1 MDEEL
6 LDSIDE
12 ELLDPMTEE
21 SIDLIPEEDIQ
32 LVVVDEVEDVEI
44 EIEDSVG
51 WVGGDNT
58 RHYSLYGREEPN
70 QHPIEAIN
78 GLREELNSIEA
89 LQIIYSNEKQSA
101 DYYMWD
107 DGNVLQEDR
116 VGYFVSLY
124 DNDTRHITI
133 CTDGNAFGVTVDS
146 AAFIGGQDNIARD
159 CTYGLVVHSGVANVR
174 CEDDV
179 AIGDY
184 VISNAYG
191 MAKKSDSGYGCK
203 VIALYNPTN
212 KYGVTIKHAT
222 IVFDVSSRQMDSI
235 GQDVDDLESRMDDAE
250 KNIVSAVYE
259 ANRANQDVENLKEN
273 IKDLTVSV
281 DKNTNTIGSV
291 VNSVDQQIEEHK
303 KQIAEAKEISE
314 RAEKIANDAI
324 VSAENIRDEAVKE
337 ANETL
342 ESANKNVDDI
352 KKHLGT
358 IKNIEGWTYTDKNN
372 NTYTGA
378 VAVDRILAEN
388 TQVLSSF
395 ASVKDEDGN
404 INFSALIEK
413 AGNNEAVLQHIT
425 SSAMGDSVTLA
436 EIEQVASNND
446 ASITSFVSSVDK
458 YSVGEYSQSYGLT
471 QEQASSILEPGYI
484 YIPTA
489 HKSEGSH
496 TEKSGDWV
504 KEFTPKNHYE
514 WYIVETSDCEEL
526 DSEWS
531 DSGKN
536 ITKVYYTPSDGNYH
550 YYYNEEW
557 GETTDPQVAGLTIKG
572 DWREH
577 SHTVWFSNKKPSGD
591 TYKYWYINSKSPPK
605 GYKSYALYIWDY
617 KIKGKYTVVQGEW
630 DATDKKPTRIYYCAE
645 DTLYYY
651 HNGTE
656 WIGVSNPSTNAILEE
671 KLQIEWYW
679 RKVNVLSG
687 NSQNRI
693 SSMIRQD
700 VDNIKAEVVDARGN
714 ASSLKLRVNNI
725 ASTVESLTSWQSDTN
740 TTISAIQ
747 QKSDD
752 SGSSIAQVV
761 KDIGGY
767 ETVTSWSANGKD
779 TKKVYYNTTNK
790 LYYYHNGTGWKST
803 DNPIKAGVK
812 VNTASI
818 VTAIN
823 NGDSS
828 ISLNA
833 DHITLE
839 GLVTA
844 NNTFTI
850 DEDGYMIATGGTIA
864 GWNIGD
870 GLLYKNKYEDG
881 VTYSATMRNDGIVAF
896 GVYSKSGDYLNQ
908 KPYVTGDNPWS
919 RPFYV
924 TYEGE
929 LYANNAMIKGE
940 IISDSGEIGGWS
952 LDATSL
958 HKDVEVG
965 DATYRAYVD
974 TNTSA
979 NTISTSSAFGIRV
992 TSNSGASTYP
1002 FRVFYD
1008 GKLYAENAHVTGEIT
1023 ATSGSFTGKITADS
1037 GSFRNWTI
1045 GSSGIKSVGYGRV
1058 DDVPYTTMFSLA
1070 NSLDSVDNNNY
1081 YIKAE
1086 RLVNFRTQTSRR
1098 IVYIG
1103 DSYSTAYSK
1112 TISGNVGVNTSG
1124 LPNREGWPYFSLSG
1138 LNLQTDDSD
1147 QRRYTVRGETGAG
1160 FLAKGTANEAS
1171 SYGKTFYD
1179 LLNGTTNISESNRN
1193 ATTDI
1198 IVGGGYNDF
1207 DKTKEVNYNSTSLK
1221 NAIKTFNDR
1230 AKTLYPNAKI
1240 TLFFMGKHKT
1250 STKINQILEQIKR
1263 DYKEAAES
1271 YGWTFYDISHV
1282 WGDSYATSDLVHPNR
1297 EGYRALGNAVNG
1309 CIATTDEKTSD
1320 FYVDKSG
1327 KLYASGGEIGGWNV
1341 DTTSLYKDV
1350 TVNSNTYRAYINTNI
1365 SNISGS
1371 SAFGIRV
1378 TSNSGTST
1386 YPFRVFYDGK
1396 LYAENVE
1403 IRGKITATSGNFE
1416 KDVKIRNKSIE
1427 NWINESGDVYY
1438 VDATSGSIGGWHIGI
1453 DKISSTLGVYG
1464 KHKGAPIDHA
1474 SDILEVTGYLFFI
1487 LHNFYGPCYE
1497 VRDTEDVTSNVLATY
1512 LSKPTTTDMPKPI

>member
-44 EIEDSVG
+44 EIEDSIG

-78 GLREELNSIEA
+78 GLREELDSIEA
-89 LQIIYSNEKQSA
+89 LQTIYSNEKQSA

-116 VGYFVSLY
+116 VGYFVSLR
-124 DNDTRHITI
+124 DNDMRYITI
-133 CTDGNAFGVTVDS
+133 CADGNAFGVTVDS

-250 KNIVSAVYE
+250 KNIVAAVYE

-656 WIGVSNPSTNAILEE
+656 WIGVSNPSTNATLED

-700 VDNIKAEVVDARGN
+700 VDRISLEVADARGN
-714 ASSLKLRVNNI
+714 VATIMEHVGEDRSVIQELTRWQNESSEKLATI
-725 ASTVESLTSWQSDTN
+725 EQKTN
-740 TTISAIQ
+740 
-747 QKSDD
+747 DD
-752 SGSSIAQVV
+752 GASIAQVV

-767 ETVTSWSANGKD
+767 ETDSNFKWSVNGKD
-779 TKKVYYNTTNK
+779 TKQVYYNTTEK
-790 LYYYHNGTGWKST
+790 LYYYHNGTDWKST
-803 DNPIKAGVK
+803 DSPIKAGVK

-833 DHITLE
+833 NHITLE
-839 GLVTA
+839 GLITA
-844 NNTFTI
+844 NKTFTI
-850 DEDGYMIATGGTIA
+850 DKHGYMITTGGTIG
-864 GWNIGD
+864 GWNIKDQLLYTTKYISDKNKTYGIAMRDGGSSMALAAYVKDGD
-870 GLLYKNKYEDG
+870 VHTETPAHGKDWSYNFYLSYEGKLYAKNAEITGEITATKLTLEGDAVIPYTKVSGRPTKLSDLSDDLKVLKTNDVKVSSTTSGNITTTKITVGSNTYTTYTSKSSNYLLTNVGTGTAVSDQEVGSGSGYFKVSTNGLLTAHNALIYGTIYATAGEIGGWSINDAGLVKRNSNNTVQVFISSTGTQTRDYTVGSHAGKDWTIWTNSKFG
-881 VTYSATMRNDGIVAF
+881 VTN
-896 GVYSKSGDYLNQ
+896 SGN
-908 KPYVTGDNPWS
+908 
-919 RPFYV
+919 
-924 TYEGE
+924 
-929 LYANNAMIKGE
+929 LYATDVN
-940 IISDSGEIGGWS
+940 ISGSIAASSGEIGGW
-952 LDATSL
+952 
-958 HKDVEVG
+958 
-965 DATYRAYVD
+965 
-974 TNTSA
+974 
-979 NTISTSSAFGIRV
+979 
-992 TSNSGASTYP
+992 
-1002 FRVFYD
+1002 
-1008 GKLYAENAHVTGEIT
+1008 
-1023 ATSGSFTGKITADS
+1023 
-1037 GSFRNWTI
+1037 TI
-1045 GSSGIKSVGYGRV
+1045 GSSSLRYATSS
-1058 DDVPYTTMFSLA
+1058 DDRYLYLGTTNSASITWNSSSKDVAMKMGSNFGVTTSGTLYATNA
-1070 NSLDSVDNNNY
+1070 NISGT
-1081 YIKAE
+1081 IKANNGQIGGWTIDSTE
-1086 RLVNFRTQTSRR
+1086 ISTTSSKASFHIASASDTSTNWIRAYDKNGNFSFGVSKNGYLYAQGATFQGTVQTGSV
-1098 IVYIG
+1098 IQNDVSIG
-1103 DSYSTAYSK
+1103 
-1112 TISGNVGVNTSG
+1112 
-1124 LPNREGWPYFSLSG
+1124 
-1138 LNLQTDDSD
+1138 NLQTTKFLD
-1147 QRRYTVRGETGAG
+1147 RYHDNYPTDPNKAG
-1160 FLAKGTANEAS
+1160 TLW
-1171 SYGKTFYD
+1171 
-1179 LLNGTTNISESNRN
+1179 LHINRN
-1193 ATTDI
+1193 NWIWLGHDGVSTNCDLA
-1198 IVGGGYNDF
+1198 VGGRVWIDGVEVNTTGSDIKIKHNINLLSEKYADLF
-1207 DKTKEVNYNSTSLK
+1207 DKLQPVSFVYKPNVFGYGTSQ
-1221 NAIKTFNDR
+1221 R
-1230 AKTLYPNAKI
+1230 AHI
-1240 TLFFMGKHKT
+1240 GF
-1250 STKINQILEQIKR
+1250 
-1263 DYKEAAES
+1263 
-1271 YGWTFYDISHV
+1271 
-1282 WGDSYATSDLVHPNR
+1282 
-1297 EGYRALGNAVNG
+1297 
-1309 CIATTDEKTSD
+1309 IANNVEKAMHQS
-1320 FYVDKSG
+1320 
-1327 KLYASGGEIGGWNV
+1327 
-1341 DTTSLYKDV
+1341 
-1350 TVNSNTYRAYINTNI
+1350 NI
-1365 SNISGS
+1365 SNMEFAGLVIQ
-1371 SAFGIRV
+1371 
-1378 TSNSGTST
+1378 N
-1386 YPFRVFYDGK
+1386 P
-1396 LYAENVE
+1396 
-1403 IRGKITATSGNFE
+1403 
-1416 KDVKIRNKSIE
+1416 
-1427 NWINESGDVYY
+1427 
-1438 VDATSGSIGGWHIGI
+1438 
-1453 DKISSTLGVYG
+1453 
-1464 KHKGAPIDHA
+1464 
-1474 SDILEVTGYLFFI
+1474 
-1487 LHNFYGPCYE
+1487 
-1497 VRDTEDVTSNVLATY
+1497 DTEDELYTLRYEEFIALNTWQIQKAKARITELEEKVAKLESLIN
-1512 LSKPTTTDMPKPI
+1512 KE